1 MRLTMRFT
9 NITQNINNATN
20 SVFLG
25 TYAIFDLS
33 TADSISRDEYE
44 VMTDFVT
51 KNVSRDF
58 A

>member
-1 MRLTMRFT
+1 MRFT